1 MLKLFK
7 RMYLNIKYLALNTQP
22 QPFIFA
28 YSGYVD
34 EKILKKTKEA
44 GFDGCFDLLT

>member
-1 MLKLFK
+1 MFTH
-7 RMYLNIKYLALNTQP
+7 IKYKALNTQH

-28 YSGYVD
+28 YSGYLD
-34 EKILKKTKEA
+34 EERIAETKEA